1 MSPEMIRKIVTALFV
16 LLLLGA
22 GGFLAGAGAAQ
33 LGRRA
38 RVWEIPRRSM
48 AGLAMPA
55 PSPTPESKPL
65 REASPTPSPTPTT
78 PAKAGS
84 EEADV
89 SFLPP
94 EIRDHPIA
102 RLVWRLDPRLME
114 ELRRRGA
121 LLPEHREC
129 REEDDFCVFLTMGEA
144 VAWIQR
150 MDAQGRRVAAAFCQ
164 AWKSGPG
171 GVPVPAPTPAGLSG
185 PSMESDFPCVP
196 GKKCPMLFDLIM
208 FSPAW
213 TWSEANDFVT
223 GVHVFLF
230 LVDQSGMDRALKKR
244 VRARHPYGICG
255 AIESPGG

>member
-1 MSPEMIRKIVTALFV
+1 MSVRRSVVALLSV
-16 LLLLGA
+16 LLLGA

-38 RVWEIPRRSM
+38 QVWEIPRRSM

-55 PSPTPESKPL
+55 PSPTPESQPAQ
-65 REASPTPSPTPTT
+65 EASPTPSPTPTT

-84 EEADV
+84 EEVDV

-94 EIRDHPIA
+94 EIRDHPMA
-102 RLVWRLDPRLME
+102 RLVWRLDPRVME

-121 LLPEHREC
+121 LLPEHQEC

-144 VAWIQR
+144 VAWIQK
-150 MDAQGRRVAAAFCQ
+150 MDAQGRRVVAAFCQ

-213 TWSEANDFVT
+213 KWSEANDFVT
-223 GVHVFLF
+223 GLHVFLF
-230 LVDQSGMDRALKKR
+230 LVDQSKMDRALKMR
-244 VRARHPYGICG
+244 VKARHPYGICG
-255 AIESPGG
+255 AMESPGG